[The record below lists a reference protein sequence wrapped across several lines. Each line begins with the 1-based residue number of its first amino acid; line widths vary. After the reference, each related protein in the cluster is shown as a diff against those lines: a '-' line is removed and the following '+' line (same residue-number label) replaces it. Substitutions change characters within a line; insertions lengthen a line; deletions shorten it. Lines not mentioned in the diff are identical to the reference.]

1 MSDLVAPNRV
11 ASAPPRLRSVAGRW
25 VVAAAVLGSAV
36 VVLDASVVNIAVP
49 RIGSSLG
56 DNVADLQWV
65 VGGYTLA
72 LASLIL
78 VGGALGDRLGRRTV
92 FIWGSVGFAL
102 ASLLCSLASSMEM
115 LVAARVVQGIAG
127 ALITPGSLAL
137 ISASIDRRDHGAAIG
152 LWAGFIGVVEAVGP
166 IVGGWLTELAGWRS
180 VFLINVPFAVAVT
193 VVAVRYLPES
203 RDADARPLDL
213 PGAVTA
219 VAGLGALT
227 YGFIG
232 ARGWISLLGMALLGV
247 FALIQV
253 RGDHPLLPPALF
265 SSRVFTA
272 ANLVTAAVYA
282 GLGGVYFLLPLQL
295 QMVAGY
301 SPLAAGLATVPI
313 TGIMLVSSASAG
325 RWAQRHGARIPMILG
340 PALAALGAVLLTEI
354 GPRATYLSAVL
365 PGTIVLGVGLAV
377 FVAPLTGAVFAAVS
391 ATESGI
397 ASGVNNAVARTA
409 QLLAVAALP
418 GLVGISGARLT
429 DAIAFGSGFRIALLI
444 CGALLL
450 TGAVLAATLMPRWSE
465 PPIRRPVG

>member
-1 MSDLVAPNRV
+1 MSDLVAPNQV
-11 ASAPPRLRSVAGRW
+11 APAPPRLRSVTGRW
-25 VVAAAVLGSAV
+25 IVAAAVLGSAV

-102 ASLLCSLASSMEM
+102 ASLLCSVASAMEM

-166 IVGGWLTELAGWRS
+166 IAGGWLTELAGWRS

-193 VVAVRYLPES
+193 VVSVRYLPES
-203 RDADARPLDL
+203 RDADARPIDL
-213 PGAVTA
+213 PGAATA

-232 ARGWISLLGMALLGV
+232 ARGWISLLGVALLGI

-265 SSRVFTA
+265 SARVFTA
-272 ANLVTAAVYA
+272 ANSVTAAVYA

-325 RWAQRHGARIPMILG
+325 RWAQRNGARLPMILG
-340 PALAALGAVLLTEI
+340 PALAAFGAVLLTEI
-354 GPRATYLSAVL
+354 GPRAPYLSAVL
-365 PGTIVLGVGLAV
+365 PGTVVLGVGLAV

-391 ATESGI
+391 ATDSGI

-429 DAIAFGSGFRIALLI
+429 DAVAFGSGFRIALLI

-450 TGAVLAATLMPRWSE
+450 TGAVLATILMPRSE
-465 PPIRRPVG
+465 PPIR

>member
-1 MSDLVAPNRV
+1 MSDLVVPNLA
-11 ASAPPRLRSVAGRW
+11 ASAPPRLRSVTGRW

-56 DNVADLQWV
+56 DDVADLQWV

-78 VGGALGDRLGRRTV
+78 VGGALGDRLGRRAV
-92 FIWGSVGFAL
+92 FVWGSVGFAL
-102 ASLLCSLASSMEM
+102 ASLLCSFATSMEM

-137 ISASIDRRDHGAAIG
+137 ISSSIDRRDHGAAIG
-152 LWAGFIGVVEAVGP
+152 LWAGLIGVIEAVGP

-180 VFLINVPFAVAVT
+180 VFLISVPFAVAVA
-193 VVAVRYLPES
+193 VVSVRFLPES
-203 RDADARPLDL
+203 RAEDARPLDL
-213 PGAVTA
+213 PGAATA
-219 VAGLGALT
+219 AAGLGAVT

-232 ARGWISLLGMALLGV
+232 ARGWMSLLGVVLLGI
-247 FALIQV
+247 FAWIQL

-282 GLGGVYFLLPLQL
+282 GLGGVYFLLPLEL
-295 QMVAGY
+295 QVVAGY

-325 RWAQRHGARIPMILG
+325 RWAQRRGARTPMILG
-340 PALAALGAVLLTEI
+340 PALAACGAVLLTGI
-354 GPRATYLSAVL
+354 GSRTSYLSAVF

-391 ATESGI
+391 ATDSGI
-397 ASGVNNAVARTA
+397 ASAVNNAVARTA

-418 GLVGISGARLT
+418 GLVGVSAARLN
-429 DAIAFGSGFRIALLI
+429 DAVAFGSGFRIALLI

-450 TGAVLAATLMPRWSE
+450 TGAVLAAALMPRRSDQL
-465 PPIRRPVG
+465 